1 MNKNSQ
7 ANIVEGSGFVQRFQ
21 RFIVDHPW
29 ICIIFT
35 LLVVGTSGYGLRFAE
50 LNNDPRVLFGP
61 DNEGMQRLVAL
72 EQRFTKDDNVVFIVH
87 PKNDNVFTRENLAML
102 QELTIQA
109 WTLPKTLR
117 VDSLV
122 NFQHT
127 EVNGD
132 DLDVIDLVDEPLSLS
147 DKQLDKVKQIALN
160 EPYLV
165 KNVISTRGHVASVNV
180 SVLADNEG
188 GRDAPMIM
196 EYARSVR
203 DDFRT
208 RYPDVEF
215 MLSGHVAFKD
225 ASQKATEDALSKTSL
240 YSTIAV
246 LICLY
251 IMLRSV
257 ASVVLTYFVIALSN
271 VIGLGIMTWWGVELT
286 PVMGG
291 APAIILT
298 LAVADSMHLL
308 LTFQHQISE
317 GQEKREAMLESLRI
331 NMQPVFL
338 TSVTTAVGFLFLN
351 NSESPPFA
359 DMGNLVSVGVMAAWF
374 LSIVFLPA
382 MIMVLPQLKVKQK
395 ARHFDES
402 KGSEGEM
409 LWRHKFM
416 SKFADLVIERRKT
429 VFVVAT
435 LIFSLLSVCSLKN
448 EFNDVWF
455 EYFDESF
462 EVRNATQ
469 FMVDELTG
477 HHRIQFAF
485 PSGETR
491 GIMAPEYM
499 LGLDRFSDWAREQ
512 DNVMFVSTFSDT
524 IKRLNRDMNGGDT
537 DYYQVPEQRE
547 LISQY
552 VLMFQM
558 SLPFGLGLENQM
570 DIDRSAV
577 RVDVLLATVSSNE
590 IIDFERSA
598 RNWIANNLPERME
611 TQGVGF
617 DLLLGELSY
626 HNIKGMLVGT
636 GLALIVVSL
645 LLIIA
650 LRSFKYGLLSIF
662 PNIFP
667 AVISFG
673 IWGLWKGQIGIAVS
687 IVACM
692 TLGIVI
698 DNTVHFLSKYIRARR
713 ENNLTSVEATRY
725 AFKTVGLALIATT
738 MVLAANFGMMATS
751 HYYPNSSMGM
761 LTAITVTIALA
772 VNFFFFVPLLL
783 FIDGRKD
790 KKRQERP
797 SSTERVDQSE
807 VLIQG
812 EVTSV

>member
-7 ANIVEGSGFVQRFQ
+7 VDLTPPSGFIQRFQ
-21 RFIVDHPW
+21 EFIVDHPW
-29 ICIIFT
+29 YCILFT
-35 LLVVGTSGYGLRFAE
+35 LLLVGATGSGLQFAE

-61 DNEGMQRLVAL
+61 DNEGMQRLVEM

-87 PKNDNVFTRENLAML
+87 PKNDNMFTRENLAML
-102 QELTIQA
+102 HELTNKA

-127 EVNGD
+127 EVSGD
-132 DLDVIDLVDEPLSLS
+132 DLDVIDLVEEPLSLS
-147 DKQLDKVKQIALN
+147 DDQLAYIKDIALN

-165 KNVISTRGHVASVNV
+165 KNVISTTGHVASVNV

-196 EYARSVR
+196 EYAREVR
-203 DDFRT
+203 DEFRT
-208 RYPDVEF
+208 NYPDVEF

-225 ASQKATEDALSKTSL
+225 ASKKATEDALSTTSV

-246 LICLY
+246 IICLY
-251 IMLRSV
+251 VMLRSV
-257 ASVVLTYFVIALSN
+257 ASVILTYFVIALSN
-271 VIGLGIMTWWGVELT
+271 VIGLGVITWFGVELT

-298 LAVADSMHLL
+298 LAVADSIHLL
-308 LTFQHQISE
+308 LSFQHQISE
-317 GQEKREAMLESLRI
+317 GKAKREAMIESLRI

-359 DMGNLVSVGVMAAWF
+359 DMGNLVSIGVMAAWY
-374 LSIVFLPA
+374 LSVIFLPA
-382 MIMVLPQLKVKQK
+382 MIMVLPQIKVRQRKNE
-395 ARHFDES
+395 AT
-402 KGSEGEM
+402 
-409 LWRHKFM
+409 LARHKFM
-416 SKFADLVIERRKT
+416 AKFADLVIDHRKK
-429 VFVVAT
+429 VFAVSMMVFAV
-435 LIFSLLSVCSLKN
+435 LSICSLKN

-462 EVRNATQ
+462 EVRNSTQ
-469 FMVDELTG
+469 YMVDELTG
-477 HHRIQFAF
+477 HHRVQFAF
-485 PSGETR
+485 PSGEET
-491 GIMAPEYM
+491 GIMEPEYM
-499 LGLDRFSDWAREQ
+499 EGLDRFVDWAREQ
-512 DNVMFVSTFSDT
+512 ENVMFVSSFSDT
-524 IKRLNRDMNGGDT
+524 IKRLHRDMNGGDAS
-537 DYYQVPEQRE
+537 YYEIPEQRA

-552 VLMFQM
+552 ALMFQM
-558 SLPFGLGLENQM
+558 SLPFGLGLENQI
-570 DIDRSAV
+570 DIDRSAI

-590 IIDFERSA
+590 IIAFERRA
-598 RNWIANNLPERME
+598 RHWISENLPERMA
-611 TQGVGF
+611 THGVGF

-626 HNIKGMLVGT
+626 QNIKGMLVGT
-636 GLALIVVSL
+636 GLALLVVSL

-650 LRSFKYGLLSIF
+650 LRSVKYGLLSIF

-667 AVISFG
+667 AIISFG

-713 ENNLTSVEATRY
+713 ENQYTSIEATRY

-738 MVLAANFGMMATS
+738 FVLAANFGMMATS

-761 LTAITVTIALA
+761 LTAITVAIALA

-783 FIDGRKD
+783 FIDGKKD
-790 KKRQERP
+790 KKRQK
-797 SSTERVDQSE
+797 RVDASE
-807 VLIQG
+807 PLANDLQLASRRSVG
-812 EVTSV
+812 TS